1 MEKKSKYAQLS
12 VLSAGPFSNILLG
25 FLVLVLVIFILSPI
39 ASSMT
44 EYSGMEI
51 ITINKSLPISNT
63 TLKEGDVI
71 LKINNETINS
81 RTDFTNSLDK
91 YSPNDII
98 YITTINSTVPVKLG
112 ENSKNSSKPLLGVST
127 SEHNMGIKKE
137 IKEKYLFLPDVFFW
151 FFKLIFWIYLISVGV
166 GLFNLLPLGPVDG
179 GRMFYVAA
187 LYVTKDKLKAKK
199 MYTYITLICLTLIFI
214 NLLPYIIKLISF
226 VLTPIFLLF

>member
-1 MEKKSKYAQLS
+1 
-12 VLSAGPFSNILLG
+12 
-25 FLVLVLVIFILSPI
+25 
-39 ASSMT
+39 
-44 EYSGMEI
+44 MEI